1 MSDAPPVTGDM
12 PVAEFRREAHRVVDW
27 VADFLARL
35 DGLPVTSAVQPGDV
49 RAALPRTAPEG
60 GEPIDA
66 VLADLDRVIVP
77 GMTHWSHPGF
87 HAYFCSS
94 SSGPGILG
102 ELLAAALNPNCM
114 TWHACPAG
122 TELEQVTLDWL
133 RDLLGLP
140 DPFSGV
146 IYDGASASSFH
157 ALAAAREA
165 AGLEIRERGMAGR
178 ADLTPLR
185 VYASAEAHSSIEKAV
200 VALGLGRA
208 GYRTIPVDGAQRLRP
223 DALVR
228 AIAEDRGAG
237 VTPMAVVAT
246 VGTTGTTAIDPVADI
261 AEICRRERVWLH
273 VDAAYG
279 GSAAVVPERRDGLAG
294 WDQADS
300 IVVNPHKW
308 LFVPL
313 DLSVLFT
320 RRPEV
325 LRRAFALVPEYL
337 RDGYEGRVENYMD
350 YGLPL
355 GRRFRALKLWLV
367 LRYFGRAGL
376 AARVREHMRFAA
388 ELAAWVDADP
398 HFERV
403 APVPLSTVC
412 FRLRPAG
419 VTDAVALDDVNR
431 RLLDAVNGTREVFL
445 THTRLD
451 GRFVLRLVIG
461 GIRTEQ
467 RHVERAWALLRQ
479 EATRLSPGAKGDG
492 EGRAGA

>member
-1 MSDAPPVTGDM
+1 MTNSPPVTGDM
-12 PVAEFRREAHRVVDW
+12 PAAEFRREAHRVVDW
-27 VADFLARL
+27 VADFLERL
-35 DGLPVTSAVQPGDV
+35 DHLPVTSTVQPGEI
-49 RAALPRTAPEG
+49 RAALPPTAPER
-60 GEPIDA
+60 GEPFDA
-66 VLADLDRVIVP
+66 VLADLDRVIMP

-87 HAYFCSS
+87 HAWFCSS

-122 TELEQVTLDWL
+122 TELEQVTLAWL

-185 VYASAEAHSSIEKAV
+185 VYASAEAHSSIERAA

-208 GYRTIPVDGAQRLRP
+208 GYRTIPVDDAQRLRP
-223 DALVR
+223 DLLAR

-237 VTPMAVVAT
+237 VTPIAVVAT

-261 AEICRRERVWLH
+261 AEICRREGVWLH

-279 GSAAVVPERRDGLAG
+279 GSAAVVPERRDAFAG
-294 WDQADS
+294 WEQADS

-325 LRRAFALVPEYL
+325 LRRAFTLVPEYL
-337 RDGYEGRVENYMD
+337 RDGFEGRVENYMD
-350 YGLPL
+350 YGIPL

-376 AARVREHMRFAA
+376 AARLREHLGLAT
-388 ELAAWVDADP
+388 ELATWVDADSR
-398 HFERV
+398 FERV

-419 VTDAVALDDVNR
+419 VTDEQVLDDVNQ
-431 RLLDAVNGTREVFL
+431 RLLDAVNATREMLL
-445 THTRLD
+445 THTRLN
-451 GRFVLRLVIG
+451 GRLVLRLVVG
-461 GIRTEQ
+461 GIRTER
-467 RHVERAWALLRQ
+467 RHVERAWALIQRQ
-479 EATRLSPGAKGDG
+479 A
-492 EGRAGA
+492 GRF

>member
-1 MSDAPPVTGDM
+1 MSVAPVTGDM
-12 PVAEFRREAHRVVDW
+12 PVAEFRREAHRAVEW
-27 VADFLARL
+27 VADFLERL
-35 DGLPVTSAVQPGDV
+35 EQLPVTSAAQPGDV
-49 RAALPRTAPEG
+49 LAALPAAAPEH
-60 GEPIDA
+60 GESIGA
-66 VLADLDRVIVP
+66 VLADLDRVILP
-77 GMTHWSHPGF
+77 GMTHWGHPGF

-102 ELLAAALNPNCM
+102 ELIAAALNPNCM
-114 TWHACPAG
+114 TWRACPAG
-122 TELEQVTLDWL
+122 TELEQATLVWL

-140 DPFSGV
+140 AALHGV
-146 IYDGASASSFH
+146 MFDGASTSSFH

-165 AGLEIRERGMAGR
+165 AGLDIRERGMAGR
-178 ADLTPLR
+178 PDLPPLR
-185 VYASAEAHSSIEKAV
+185 VYGSAEAHSSIEKAV

-223 DALVR
+223 DLLAR
-228 AIAEDRGAG
+228 AIARDRAAGA
-237 VTPMAVVAT
+237 TPLAVVAT
-246 VGTTGTTAIDPVADI
+246 VGTTGTTAIDPVAEI
-261 AEICRRERVWLH
+261 AEICRREGLWLH

-279 GSAAVVPERRDGLAG
+279 GSAAVVPERRAALAG

-313 DLSVLFT
+313 DLSVLYT
-320 RRPEV
+320 RRPDA

-350 YGLPL
+350 YGIPL

-376 AARVREHMRFAA
+376 AARVREHLRLAA

-398 HFERV
+398 RFERV

-412 FRLRPAG
+412 FRLRAPHAADAG
-419 VTDAVALDDVNR
+419 DDLNR
-431 RLLDAVNGTREVFL
+431 RLLDAVNRTREVFL
-445 THTRLD
+445 THTELE
-451 GRFVLRLVIG
+451 GRFVLRLVVG

-467 RHVERAWALLRQ
+467 RHVERAWALVRQ
-479 EATRLSPGAKGDG
+479 AA
-492 EGRAGA
+492 AGLVAA